1 MVPSPSITS
10 NQCSIA
16 ILPRNIS
23 SQGFSEALSECLGH
37 EELPSDIDSKYSV
50 ILSPGFPVFVW
61 DDGGCEIFSR
71 CGMDSIEAENFDLED
86 AASSET
92 STTP

>member
-23 SQGFSEALSECLGH
+23 SQGFSEALSECLGAIQKWYI
-37 EELPSDIDSKYSV
+37 LNGDV
-50 ILSPGFPVFVW
+50 INNECAAKVW
-61 DDGGCEIFSR
+61 GIPLFFI
-71 CGMDSIEAENFDLED
+71 SIILV
-86 AASSET
+86 
-92 STTP
+92 